1 MFSKRIFEYCIMK
14 DIEKKVIIRKTKSK
28 EKILSPQLR
37 SDTPN
42 ICCFGFK
49 KVSNPQNCTINF
61 PFVSMT
67 KNEFD

>member
-1 MFSKRIFEYCIMK
+1 MK
-14 DIEKKVIIRKTKSK
+14 DTIKKKVTRKTHSN

-49 KVSNPQNCTINF
+49 KESNPQSCTINF
-61 PFVSMT
+61 PFVSMP